1 MIGVALVAAL
11 LASSATIGPDM
22 FDIFWFRPGG
32 QEWLYRKLTKG
43 PPPAAAESVAVAPGG
58 AAAAISDNRHGVAFR
73 IFPGDVRLEGARAA
87 AFSPDG
93 LRVAAALGTG
103 KIVATGLDGGAPELL
118 GRVPGARRLAWGA
131 GVVAA
136 GKSGATLL
144 PKLVLT
150 RAKVYELIAK
160 GDRIALTT
168 ASELLL
174 FDGKGSL
181 LRRVK
186 AKASALALSAGGV
199 AAYAVG
205 STVWLVDSASPPK
218 LQAREHERIAQI
230 AFIGESPSWIAHG
243 AHRADGAALAC
254 ARFLD
259 TTRGLLATCSDKV
272 FDWEGAPRAVHEA
285 GDSFV
290 KLVWTVPLGDGLLVG
305 QLLRDRRFSTSPADL
320 RP

>member
-1 MIGVALVAAL
+1 MSAAL
-11 LASSATIGPDM
+11 LAVLLASTATTGPDM
-22 FDIFWFRPGG
+22 FDIYWFRPGSE
-32 QEWLYRKLTKG
+32 QWLFREMTG
-43 PPPAAAESVAVAPGG
+43 GNAPPFTESVAVAPGG
-58 AAAAISDNRHGVAFR
+58 VAAAIRDNRHGAAFR

-93 LRVAAALGTG
+93 LRIAAALGSG

-118 GRVPGARRLAWGA
+118 GRAPGTRRLAWGA

-136 GKSGATLL
+136 GNSGATLL

-218 LQAREHERIAQI
+218 LHAKEHEPIAQV
-230 AFIGESPSWIAHG
+230 AFTGESPAWIAHG
-243 AHRADGAALAC
+243 AHRADGATLDC

-259 TTRGLLATCSDKV
+259 ATRGLLATCSDKV
-272 FDWEGAPRAVHEA
+272 FDGEGAPRAVHEA

-290 KLVWTVPLGDGLLVG
+290 KLVWAVPLGDGLLVG